1 MFSCVFDDIAVYEDY
16 DLLIAARSDRLG
28 LMNKRLFSKFL
39 WGVILSKEK
48 QASLKSIADKFGVS
62 VSTVSRVLSGKA
74 RQYRISVKTEEKI
87 QAEADRLG
95 FSPNPIASS
104 LRTKKT
110 HTFGL
115 VIPDISNP
123 FFATVARH
131 VEEAA
136 RKHGYSIIFCDSQED
151 AGNEQQSLQLLQSR
165 NVDGLIISP
174 VGHIG
179 AQLKTIYDDGTPVV
193 LLDRYFK
200 DLDIPYVTSNN
211 FKGAFDAIEYLIAR
225 GHRNIG
231 CIQGLVDSSTS
242 ADRIEGY
249 KAALNKHA
257 IPVEESLICGSGFGE
272 INGYLQAKR
281 LLQKKPAPTA
291 LFALGNLIT
300 FGVLRAV
307 AEEGMS
313 IPEDVSLISFDDH
326 EYSPFLATPLTSV
339 AQNKE
344 MIGQFAV
351 TLLKEQIDS
360 KEGGSVS
367 GVSLPATLVI
377 RQSVKDIKS

>member
-1 MFSCVFDDIAVYEDY
+1 M
-16 DLLIAARSDRLG
+16 
-28 LMNKRLFSKFL
+28 
-39 WGVILSKEK
+39 SKEN
-48 QASLKSIADKFGVS
+48 QASLKSIAAKFGVS

-115 VIPDISNP
+115 VIPDISNA

-136 RKHGYSIIFCDSQED
+136 RKQGYSIIFCDSQED
-151 AGNEQQSLQLLQSR
+151 AGNEQESLRLLQSR

-174 VGHIG
+174 VGLIG
-179 AQLKTIYDDGTPVV
+179 KQLKAICEKGTPVV

-200 DLDIPYVTSNN
+200 DVDLPYVTSNN
-211 FKGAFDAIEYLIAR
+211 FNGAFEAIEYLITR
-225 GHRNIG
+225 GHERIG
-231 CIQGLVDSSTS
+231 CIQGLVDSSTN
-242 ADRIEGY
+242 ADRVEGY
-249 KAALNKHA
+249 KAALKKYDIA
-257 IPVEESLICGSGFGE
+257 VDQKLICGTGFGE
-272 INGYLQAKR
+272 MNGYIQAKR
-281 LLQKKPAPTA
+281 LLQNKPVPTA

-313 IPEDVSLISFDDH
+313 IPEDISLVSFDDH

-351 TLLKEQIDS
+351 SLLTEQIES
-360 KEGGSVS
+360 TENGSVS
-367 GVSLPATLVI
+367 GVSLPASLVI
-377 RQSVKDIKS
+377 RQSVRNIRT